1 MLFNQ
6 EKINMKNITIC
17 TMSALVLVTLM
28 LATPAGFAQ
37 QQQQPAAA
45 AMQTGA
51 PSAQSSPCGNNPLCF
66 EANDFVATISQ
77 FRVSPSGGGRILDVI
92 LHFQN
97 KTNQP
102 LSLGYVNGSGS
113 ALDDRGNR
121 FGLDP
126 YRGGLRGMGIIN
138 GNNMDP
144 KFVLRPGGS
153 ADVAFELGWGGG
165 ALSGVSYSLDLDIRE
180 INAVEGNQW
189 VLGTETF
196 LHYQGLTNGMGTGVS
211 GSSGSSYLGS
221 SASQAG
227 CSSGTAAG
235 TVSNAG
241 NAAGAQ
247 NSNSQAAVSNAQAT
261 LSSFKSLFGKKN
273 SAPTTNTASAT
284 PCTPVDA
291 TAGSSSSTPT
301 QSGNAVMQ
309 QSSGAAVPATGAN
322 QNSATTAAAKSATT
336 QAKPAGVT
344 NASSVQKVPSSQ
356 SAKPPA
362 TAKTG
367 TTTTPPAKT
376 TPQ

>member
-1 MLFNQ
+1 
-6 EKINMKNITIC
+6 MKNITIR
-17 TMSALVLVTLM
+17 TMAALVLVTLM
-28 LATPAGFAQ
+28 LATAAGFAQ

-45 AMQTGA
+45 AMQTAA
-51 PSAQSSPCGNNPLCF
+51 PAPQSSLCGNNPLCF
-66 EANDFVATISQ
+66 EANDFVATVGQ
-77 FRVSPSGGGRILDVI
+77 FRVSPAGGGRILDVI

-121 FGLDP
+121 FGMDA
-126 YRGGLRGMGIIN
+126 YRGGVRGMGIIN

-180 INAVEGNQW
+180 MNAVEGNQW

-196 LHYQGLTNGMGTGVS
+196 LHYQGLANGMGTGPS

-273 SAPTTNTASAT
+273 SAPATSNTATAT

-309 QSSGAAVPATGAN
+309 QSSGTAVPATGAN
-322 QNSATTAAAKSATT
+322 QNSATTPAAAKSATT
-336 QAKPAGVT
+336 QPKPAGVT

-362 TAKTG
+362 PAKTG

-376 TPQ
+376 TPPPQ